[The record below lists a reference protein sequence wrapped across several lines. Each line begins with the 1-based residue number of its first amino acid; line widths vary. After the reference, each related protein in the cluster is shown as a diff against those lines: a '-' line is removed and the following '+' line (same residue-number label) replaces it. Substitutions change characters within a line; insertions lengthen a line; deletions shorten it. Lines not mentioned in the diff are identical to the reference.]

1 MPGAAER
8 LAAIAAGVQSRGAAA
23 AAPAGASSAVSH
35 RSSEALQ
42 ADPQALKR
50 LVVDALDD
58 RGWGSVD
65 PSCIEIE
72 ADGIGLGGSKTYKV
86 SAPAGGGLTPTR
98 VALHSRASSLSPESE
113 ARTAAAARLFGQ
125 AGLAPERLAEGTD
138 WFIEPWEGN
147 GQPTWATVADMRV
160 LGREVAKVHALP
172 IGWFQPFR
180 TQLKE
185 DFPIY
190 ADVPDGCHIWWNSC
204 RTDGSTGDFY
214 TAGRDEEWAAAF
226 VQPLFTPHTQAG
238 ARIVTCHGD
247 LHAGN
252 MISFTQDCAMEDGSV
267 KFLDLEF
274 AHVSNACSDLG
285 YACFHYEDMPLKDV
299 GIARD
304 PPDAMRRA
312 FLQSYLEATG
322 EPSGERDVDALLIDA
337 CLGACGHHFGP
348 CGLPQLGGDM
358 EALARFRQHA
368 SELLRSESE
377 QAMFHERGPEGW
389 FAQRGYVQHLQHVH
403 PDNIA
408 FFKFLG
414 RIMAAEP

>member
-8 LAAIAAGVQSRGAAA
+8 LAAIAAGVQSRGAAG
-23 AAPAGASSAVSH
+23 AAPASSAVSH

-65 PSCIEIE
+65 RSCIEIE
-72 ADGIGLGGSKTYKV
+72 ADVIGLGGSKTYKV

-138 WFIEPWEGN
+138 WSIEPWEGN

-204 RTDGSTGDFY
+204 RTSDFY
-214 TAGRDEEWAAAF
+214 TAGRDEEWAAVY

-252 MISFTQDCAMEDGSV
+252 MISFTEDCAMEDGSV

-389 FAQRGYVQHLQHVH
+389 FAHRGYLQHLQHVH
-403 PDNIA
+403 PWS
-408 FFKFLG
+408 KFLG

>member
-8 LAAIAAGVQSRGAAA
+8 LAAIAAGVQSRGAAG
-23 AAPAGASSAVSH
+23 AAPASSAVSH

-65 PSCIEIE
+65 RSCIEIE
-72 ADGIGLGGSKTYKV
+72 ADVIGLGGSKTYKV

-204 RTDGSTGDFY
+204 RTSDFY
-214 TAGRDEEWAAAF
+214 TAGRDEEWAAVY

-252 MISFTQDCAMEDGSV
+252 MISFTEDCAMEDGSV

-348 CGLPQLGGDM
+348 CGLPQLWGDM

-389 FAQRGYVQHLQHVH
+389 FAQRGYLQHLQHVH
-403 PDNIA
+403 PWS
-408 FFKFLG
+408 KFLG